1 MKDQLNIEELLR
13 AKLEGT
19 EVQPSPRVWK
29 GVSRTVR
36 WKQFWRFMPE
46 RVNVFYVAGLI
57 VSGTVL
63 TVLLNDKE
71 VDLLDGGQSPVDSV
85 HVAADS
91 LKEAIVPDI
100 LDPASEAASS
110 DQKSTTTQQESNI
123 ENTTTE
129 SLTETEQTLETTVK
143 EQAPAAE
150 IEPVNSL
157 VAYFIPSVT
166 EGCAPLTVELINLS
180 VNSIAHEWKAAGQSL
195 VSSGPSASVTFDE
208 PGTYTVSLVARD
220 ADGLA
225 RTHAE
230 QIVVHPKPAA
240 QFEIDKDEVYNY
252 SVGAVEYSWQLLS
265 GRKRIIS
272 EDFQFD
278 LDHVPAAGDSLMLI
292 ATNIFGC
299 IDTVVQRLPLP
310 GAPELR
316 FPTVFSPNPD
326 GATGGYYNPNEPN
339 NQVFY
344 PRYSE
349 TPGSYNLKIYNK
361 TGELIFETNEIE
373 KGWDGYYQE
382 TPVPSGVYIYHCTG
396 TWKNGTPFS
405 YRGDVTILRQN
416 P

>member
-36 WKQFWRFMPE
+36 WKQFWRFIPG
-46 RVNVFYVAGLI
+46 RVNIFYVAGLI
-57 VSGTVL
+57 VTGTVL

-71 VDLLDGGQSPVDSV
+71 VDLFDGGQLPVDSV

-91 LKEAIVPDI
+91 IEEAVATDP
-100 LDPASEAASS
+100 LDPSSEAVSS
-110 DQKSTTTQQESNI
+110 DQKSTTAQQESNI

-129 SLTETEQTLETTVK
+129 SLTETEQATETFDQ
-143 EQAPAAE
+143 EQTPAEE
-150 IEPVNSL
+150 IEPVSSL
-157 VAYFIPSVT
+157 VAYFIPSAT
-166 EGCAPLTVELINLS
+166 EGCAPLTVEFTNLS
-180 VNSIAHEWKAAGQSL
+180 VNAIAHEWKAAGKSL
-195 VSSGPSASVTFDE
+195 DSNGPSATVTFDE

-230 QIVVHPKPAA
+230 QIVVHPKPQAM
-240 QFEIDKDEVYNY
+240 FEIEKGEVYNY
-252 SVGAVEYSWQLLS
+252 SIGAVEYSWQLLS
-265 GRKRIIS
+265 GRKRIVS

-278 LDHVPAAGDSLMLI
+278 INHVPAAGDSLMLI

-299 IDTVVQRLPLP
+299 KDTLVQALPPP
-310 GAPELR
+310 GAPELL

-326 GATGGYYNPNEPN
+326 GATGGYYNLNEPN

-349 TPGSYNLKIYNK
+349 LPATYSLRIFNK

-373 KGWDGYYQE
+373 KGWDGYHQE
-382 TPVPSGVYIYHCTG
+382 ATVPSGVYIYHCTG
-396 TWKNGTPFS
+396 NWKNGTPYS